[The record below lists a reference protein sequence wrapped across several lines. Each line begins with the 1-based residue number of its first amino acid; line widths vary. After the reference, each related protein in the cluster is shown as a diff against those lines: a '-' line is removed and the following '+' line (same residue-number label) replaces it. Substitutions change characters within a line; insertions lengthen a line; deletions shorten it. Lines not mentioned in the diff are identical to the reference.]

1 MDFLRRNV
9 GVIISLIAL
18 SATFYQMY
26 LQRHKDEISVRP
38 VITAYFSIDGR
49 EESPR
54 DGVYFY
60 NGGMGNAI
68 VNDIVIMIDGNI
80 ITPFEN
86 NNFYSAMKLL
96 GHNADCYV
104 YSTPR
109 KNDFLIK
116 NKETPFIEAR
126 QETKPICQLDQSIFM
141 LDEIFNKDK
150 RLDFKIHFKSLYE
163 EKFTYY
169 FRENRQVSGWR

>member
-1 MDFLRRNV
+1 MDFLRRNA
-9 GVIISLIAL
+9 GIVIAFIAL
-18 SATFYQMY
+18 IATFYQMY

-49 EESPR
+49 EGTPR

-68 VNDIVIMIDGNI
+68 VHDIVISIDG
-80 ITPFEN
+80 ITINPPED

-104 YSTPR
+104 
-109 KNDFLIK
+109 
-116 NKETPFIEAR
+116 
-126 QETKPICQLDQSIFM
+126 
-141 LDEIFNKDK
+141 
-150 RLDFKIHFKSLYE
+150 
-163 EKFTYY
+163 
-169 FRENRQVSGWR
+169 